1 VTDTRDP
8 LLITER
14 HEQYRVTIEEFR
26 DKIKELKKSLKA
38 SYVER
43 DKLDMTV
50 RNQQR
55 EINKL
60 KYRIAELESKG

>member
-1 VTDTRDP
+1 MTDTRDP